1 VITAYSS
8 RSRIYSAE
16 GSWTAR
22 HWISFDAAYSKLH
35 LDTISGMA
43 FFAGPASA
51 VSLFSNLQTVYISN
65 LHALNLNVRL
75 NLGPRADLY
84 LGYGLTKDT
93 GDGRGSLAVQPDPV
107 TQLLY
112 NVQTYPLSY
121 QTPLARI
128 SWKLSE

>member
-1 VITAYSS
+1 
-8 RSRIYSAE
+8 
-16 GSWTAR
+16 
-22 HWISFDAAYSKLH
+22 
-35 LDTISGMA
+35 MA

-107 TQLLY
+107 TQLFY

-128 SWKLSE
+128 SWKLSERLRFNVGYQYYGYHEQFGLFGYNQGYRANTGYTSLLWSF